1 MTRYSSYT
9 AALSAG
15 RKLYGAQFI
24 VGLHNGFF
32 TIHKIG
38 A

>member
-1 MTRYSSYT
+1 MTRYLSYT
-9 AALSAG
+9 AALIAG
-15 RKLYGAQFI
+15 RKLYGSQFI
-24 VGLHNGFF
+24 VGLHDGFF